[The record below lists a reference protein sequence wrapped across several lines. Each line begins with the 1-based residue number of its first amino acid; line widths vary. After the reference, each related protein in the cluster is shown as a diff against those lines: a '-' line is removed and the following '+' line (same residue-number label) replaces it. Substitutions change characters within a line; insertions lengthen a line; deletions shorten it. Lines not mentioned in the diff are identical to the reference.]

1 MEVKITFLL
10 AASFL
15 LLTSPDFT
23 ATVLGE
29 EFSYYKLA
37 LQWPNSVCNV
47 GVPCSKKPDEIKT
60 DYQRFLIHG
69 LWPFWPNNSALA
81 PCPGNELTSSQV
93 KGIKDSLKK
102 YWPNLLRPD
111 DFSFWK
117 YEWATH
123 GRCLGLEP
131 SVYFNDA
138 IELRTRYN
146 DYIGLNDKGCRPSP
160 NPYKRITIYNALYEA
175 LGEKHGQLKRNMRN
189 GGYQLLEVYICFDRQ
204 KKVRDCPFRYTQC
217 GDNDQVSVLYP
228 TSNTVRPINGSKEIQ
243 G

>member
-1 MEVKITFLL
+1 MTGHITSSVK
-10 AASFL
+10 
-15 LLTSPDFT
+15 FT
-23 ATVLGE
+23 ATVLGVGFLRSLIFIIQVLASSNVAE

-81 PCPGNELTSSQV
+81 PCLGNELTSSQV

-146 DYIGLNDKGCRPSP
+146 DYIGLNDKGCRPIP

-175 LGEKHGQLKRNMRN
+175 LGKKHGQLKCNMRN
-189 GGYQLLEVYICFDRQ
+189 GGYQ
-204 KKVRDCPFRYTQC
+204 
-217 GDNDQVSVLYP
+217 
-228 TSNTVRPINGSKEIQ
+228 SKL
-243 G
+243 GWSC